1 MAIKINFDV
10 SNIPEN
16 PTLILAT
23 RKGDKLGKINA
34 HNIVIKDSMTDG
46 AEITFSVNKY
56 TNNVIDNLW
65 NKIKDYKLVYCKE
78 ADLWFQAKVDIDE
91 LSNAV
96 KNVSCVQLAQAELS
110 QIMLYNIEIN
120 TENDIARD
128 DYVSPTILYNDSDH
142 SVSLLHRIM
151 EKVPHYQIIYVSS
164 TITNIQR
171 TFTFDDISLYDAFQN
186 IAEEIGCLFIFHSD
200 TDNNGNIR
208 RGISVYD
215 LESYCSN
222 CGNRGHFINTC
233 PKCNSTNILEGYGE
247 DTTIFITADEL
258 GNDIKF
264 TSDTDSQKNCF
275 KLEAG
280 DDLMTATIRNC
291 NPNGTDYIWYIPDYI
306 KEDMSTAL
314 VSKLSDYETLYNTY
328 NITYSMAIN
337 QTLLEQYNQLINK
350 YVILRPDF
358 TALVSP
364 IVGYSNLIT
373 AYYQTIDF
381 AMYLQ
386 SEMLPTVTISQIN
399 ADTEIAKLTTN
410 NSSPVAVINTSNLS
424 LATAN
429 NAVLSVAKCL
439 INSNYKIKISSS
451 NLSGTTWSGIFYI
464 ENYSDED
471 DNATSESISITIN
484 ADYSNYVNQK
494 IQKVLSQSKQ
504 DTMDIV
510 DLFDMSLSDFTNEL
524 GKYNLDSLNNLQ
536 SICQSCIDVMIEQGI
551 AVNQSWNGT
560 NLYNNLYMNYYNKLS
575 AINNEQAV
583 RENEV
588 NIIIGKYNNDKLI
601 SQGIQTILN
610 KHRTTI
616 QTALNFE
623 NYLGSDL
630 WLEFC
635 AYKRESKYSNSN
647 YISDGLNNAELFEK
661 ALEFIEKAKKELYTS
676 AELQH
681 SISASL
687 KNLLVIPKFKIL
699 TQYFKVGNWLRILID
714 DNVYKLRL
722 INYEI
727 DYSNLENI
735 SVEFSDVLSTA
746 NGYTD
751 EQSLIQKMSSMATSY
766 SNTQHQAEQGSK
778 THITVNDWVHKG
790 LNVTNNK
797 IIQGTFNQTQTWDE
811 HGMLFR
817 QFDYETDD
825 YDDCQLKIIN
835 STLAVTDD
843 NWFTVKT
850 AVGKHYYIDPTTNQV
865 TYAFGTNAETIVGKM
880 ILGEQLGIY
889 NSAGSLTFN
898 HNGFNITNS
907 KNTFNVNPNATNLLT
922 ISKTVNNT
930 TQNIFYVDN
939 NGTLHITGDGS
950 GLDIS
955 ANNSITGLSSSL
967 QQTANSITATV
978 AATYETKTDATTKLN
993 TAKGYTD
1000 TEITGAKS
1008 YADSGISTARTALE
1022 SQITQTANS
1031 ITATVA
1037 ESQSKYDTT
1046 GYTISIYG
1054 YGNPTNTAYP
1064 PSNHNNEYYLNQ
1076 SNGSLWLCNGNTWSQ
1091 SNTLS
1096 LITDNLSSQITQT
1109 ATSITTTVS
1118 NTYETKTDATS
1129 KLNTAK
1135 GYTDTEIL
1143 GAKGYTDSSIS
1154 TATTAIS
1161 SQITQTA
1168 DSIKSTIANS
1178 QSKYN
1183 TTGYAISIYGY
1194 GNPTNTAYP
1203 PIDHNGDYYLNQSN
1217 GSLWLCDGSS
1227 WSQSTT
1233 LSLITDDL
1241 SSQIIQTANSIT
1253 STVASNQ
1260 SKYDTTG
1267 YTISIYGY
1275 SNPTTTDYPPSDYN
1289 GYYYLNQSNG
1299 NLYYCS
1305 GDSWISLRRLPL
1317 ISDSMR
1323 TQITQNSDN
1332 ISLIANKNASGTVL
1346 SLKPDV
1352 VNIAWNGLSQ
1362 NIQFD
1367 TPASTPS
1374 LSIYTSSNKILM
1386 RLNKTGLKLYNGV
1399 NTFYPLIHF
1408 KTDGIN
1414 IFESGTAHLN
1424 YKLNDTGNHF
1434 YLNSEQIGFIGSAK
1448 WSTSNTFRGMVT
1460 QLGKTCNYIAWS
1472 HTEEVEVD
1480 GETED
1485 RNIVKLIYYP
1495 DKDVEGNNKKGFWFY
1510 DKVAFN
1516 YVVNCYND
1524 LNMNG
1529 HTINNAVIA
1538 SSSDMRMKTNIK
1550 DTEVNAL
1557 EQINQIELKSFDWIE
1572 NNEHENIGIIAQQLQ
1587 EIIPDTVYEDPE
1599 TTKLSIQPLKLIP
1612 YLIKAIQELSID
1624 MGKSNTKGKINTKS
1638 NNSYWNID
1646 LESKRNF
1653 VNQNIVHNNAT
1664 KDIQLEILKLKTNEL
1679 EMSEN
1684 NE

>member
-23 RKGDKLGKINA
+23 RKGDKIGKINA
-34 HNIVIKDSMTDG
+34 QNIVIKDSMTDG

-56 TNNVIDNLW
+56 INNVIDSLW
-65 NKIKDYKLVYCKE
+65 NNIKDYKLVYCKE

-91 LSNAV
+91 LSNTV

-110 QIMLYNIEIN
+110 QIMLYNVEIN

-128 DYVSPTILYNDSDH
+128 DYISPTVLYNDSDH

-151 EKVPHYQIIYVSS
+151 EKVPHYQIIYVSP

-171 TFTFDDISLYDAFQN
+171 TFTFDDASLYDAFQN

-233 PKCNSTNILEGYGE
+233 PKCNGTNILEGYGE

-280 DDLMTATIRNC
+280 DDLMTATVRNC

-314 VSKLSDYETLYNTY
+314 VSKLNDYDTLYDTY
-328 NITYSMAIN
+328 NTTYSMAIN
-337 QTLLEQYNQLINK
+337 QTLLGKYNQLVSK
-350 YVILRPDF
+350 YSTLRPDF
-358 TALVSP
+358 TVLVSP
-364 IVGYSNLIT
+364 IIGYSNLIT

-381 AMYLQ
+381 AMYLH

-399 ADTEIAKLTTN
+399 ADTEIVKLTAN
-410 NSSPVAVINTSNLS
+410 AISPVAVTSISNLS

-439 INSNYKIKISSS
+439 INPNYQIKISSS
-451 NLSGTTWSGIFYI
+451 SLSGTTWSGVFYI

-524 GKYNLDSLNNLQ
+524 KKYNLDSLNNLQ
-536 SICQSCIDVMIEQGI
+536 SICQSCIDIMIEQGI
-551 AVNQSWNGT
+551 AVNQSWNGV

-610 KHRTTI
+610 KYRTTI

-735 SVEFSDVLSTA
+735 SVEFSDILSTA
-746 NGYTD
+746 DGYTD
-751 EQSLIQKMSSMATSY
+751 EQSLMQKISNMATSY
-766 SNTQHQAEQGSK
+766 SNTQHQAEKGLK
-778 THITVNDWVHKG
+778 THITVNDWVRKG

-797 IIQGTFNQTQTWDE
+797 IIQGASNQTQTWDE

-843 NWFTVKT
+843 NWLTVKT
-850 AVGKHYYIDPTTNQV
+850 AVGKYYYIDPTTNQV
-865 TYAFGTNAETIVGKM
+865 TYVFGTNAETIVGKL

-889 NSAGSLTFN
+889 NAAGSLTFN

-930 TQNIFYVDN
+930 TESIFYVDE
-939 NGTLHITGDGS
+939 NGTLHIKGDGS
-950 GLDIS
+950 ALDIT
-955 ANNSITGLSSSL
+955 ANSSITGATSRITQTENDITAIVSRNGSGTIVSLDSNKVKVAWNGVSTSVQFDVVSSRAGLSIYNSSSNRVL
-967 QQTANSITATV
+967 RLDNAGLNINNSSGN
-978 AATYETKTDATTKLN
+978 DLMKLN
-993 TAKGYTD
+993 T
-1000 TEITGAKS
+1000 TGLNL
-1008 YADSGISTARTALE
+1008 YG
-1022 SQITQTANS
+1022 Q
-1031 ITATVA
+1031 
-1037 ESQSKYDTT
+1037 YDD
-1046 GYTISIYG
+1046 
-1054 YGNPTNTAYP
+1054 
-1064 PSNHNNEYYLNQ
+1064 
-1076 SNGSLWLCNGNTWSQ
+1076 
-1091 SNTLS
+1091 
-1096 LITDNLSSQITQT
+1096 DN
-1109 ATSITTTVS
+1109 
-1118 NTYETKTDATS
+1118 NTYLLMS
-1129 KLNTAK
+1129 LNSTGQTYYYK
-1135 GYTDTEIL
+1135 N
-1143 GAKGYTDSSIS
+1143 DS
-1154 TATTAIS
+1154 
-1161 SQITQTA
+1161 
-1168 DSIKSTIANS
+1168 N
-1178 QSKYN
+1178 
-1183 TTGYAISIYGY
+1183 
-1194 GNPTNTAYP
+1194 
-1203 PIDHNGDYYLNQSN
+1203 
-1217 GSLWLCDGSS
+1217 
-1227 WSQSTT
+1227 
-1233 LSLITDDL
+1233 
-1241 SSQIIQTANSIT
+1241 
-1253 STVASNQ
+1253 
-1260 SKYDTTG
+1260 
-1267 YTISIYGY
+1267 
-1275 SNPTTTDYPPSDYN
+1275 SNPVAVGRIGTNSW
-1289 GYYYLNQSNG
+1289 
-1299 NLYYCS
+1299 S
-1305 GDSWISLRRLPL
+1305 GDS
-1317 ISDSMR
+1317 
-1323 TQITQNSDN
+1323 
-1332 ISLIANKNASGTVL
+1332 
-1346 SLKPDV
+1346 
-1352 VNIAWNGLSQ
+1352 
-1362 NIQFD
+1362 
-1367 TPASTPS
+1367 
-1374 LSIYTSSNKILM
+1374 
-1386 RLNKTGLKLYNGV
+1386 
-1399 NTFYPLIHF
+1399 
-1408 KTDGIN
+1408 
-1414 IFESGTAHLN
+1414 
-1424 YKLNDTGNHF
+1424 
-1434 YLNSEQIGFIGSAK
+1434 
-1448 WSTSNTFRGMVT
+1448 TFRGLQMG
-1460 QLGKTCNYIAWS
+1460 LKYGASYLAWS
-1472 HTEEVEVD
+1472 HQDTENGNYNVKIVYYATDNDKGNEGIHFRDTTYLDYDTYCGATLWLNGNVRTIRYNSGDAGIFSSTHGVSLEGATALVKGTD
-1480 GETED
+1480 GSFKIE
-1485 RNIVKLIYYP
+1485 N
-1495 DKDVEGNNKKGFWFY
+1495 G
-1510 DKVAFN
+1510 AFN
-1516 YVVNCYND
+1516 LYNSTNRLVNCYNNLD
-1524 LNMNG
+1524 MHNYA
-1529 HTINNAVIA
+1529 INNATIN
-1538 SSSDMRMKTNIK
+1538 SSSDARMKTNIT
-1550 DTEVNAL
+1550 DTDVNAIDIL
-1557 EQINQIELKSFDWIE
+1557 NQIEMKKFDWRT
-1572 NNEHENIGIIAQQLQ
+1572 NNKHEDIGIIAQQLQ
-1587 EIIPDTVYEDPE
+1587 EVLPDLVYEDE
-1599 TTKLSIQPLKLIP
+1599 LTTKLSIQPIKFIP
-1612 YLIKAIQELSID
+1612 YLIKAIQELSAKID
-1624 MGKSNTKGKINTKS
+1624 GDKKPKTKNKS
-1638 NNSYWNID
+1638 NNKKYSFSKKEID
-1646 LESKRNF
+1646 GFLKRITPKTEPNHRQVQEEEEIKLTPIYIENQFKSKER
-1653 VNQNIVHNNAT
+1653 
-1664 KDIQLEILKLKTNEL
+1664 KDNKK
-1679 EMSEN
+1679 
-1684 NE
+1684 